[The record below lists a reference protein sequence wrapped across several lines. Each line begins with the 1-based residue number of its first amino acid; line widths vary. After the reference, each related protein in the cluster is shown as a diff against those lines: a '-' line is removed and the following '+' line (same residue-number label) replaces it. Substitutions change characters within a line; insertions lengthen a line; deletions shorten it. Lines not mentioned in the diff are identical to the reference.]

1 MVPLSPHELA
11 VDNLVS
17 LITDEAIERLY
28 DPSQVNAFLHG
39 VYLVLT
45 LWRPVVVVRA
55 LEDEA
60 QALWYEA
67 HLGRLAPEQKIERDL
82 AHAIVLAHIV
92 HRLAPPV

>member
-1 MVPLSPHELA
+1 MIPLSPHELA
-11 VDNLVS
+11 VNNLVS

-45 LWRPVVVVRA
+45 LRRPIVVVRT

-60 QALWYEA
+60 QALGDKS
-67 HLGRLAPEQKIERDL
+67 HLRALAPAE
-82 AHAIVLAHIV
+82 
-92 HRLAPPV
+92 